1 MTWLTQWRN
10 LTSLWRRIAELIGR
24 IQISL
29 KQDIKPKYLNPKVFG
44 KFKKFANTK
53 IIFNNSGDVMMMS
66 FITKS
71 GADYRLLTK

>member
-1 MTWLTQWRN
+1 MTWLAQWRN

-29 KQDIKPKYLNPKVFG
+29 KHDIERKYLNPKVFD

-53 IIFNNSGDVMMMS
+53 IIFNNSSDVMMM
-66 FITKS
+66 
-71 GADYRLLTK
+71 